1 MRSLWYE
8 IEFISDPPLSWPQL
22 WKLDWSMDWDKGMLL
37 NKGGLWK
44 SNDMWNFNYFDH
56 DLIHVE
62 NINKT
67 KVWGATNDG
76 KVILEDYVEG
86 KADQLWRKRE
96 CNAEGYVIL
105 EDYNNS
111 SRFVTAASSTSLELR
126 GNITL

>member
-1 MRSLWYE
+1 
-8 IEFISDPPLSWPQL
+8 
-22 WKLDWSMDWDKGMLL
+22 MLQ

-44 SNDMWNFNYFDH
+44 SNDMWNFNH
-56 DLIHVE
+56 IHPHLIRVE

-67 KVWGATNDG
+67 KVWGSTNDG

-86 KADQLWRKRE
+86 KADQLWRKRKFKH
-96 CNAEGYVIL
+96 AEGYVSL

-126 GNITL
+126 GNITLSVTSVVEFCRRESTGA

>member
-1 MRSLWYE
+1 
-8 IEFISDPPLSWPQL
+8 
-22 WKLDWSMDWDKGMLL
+22 MLL

-76 KVILEDYVEG
+76 KVILEVYVEG
-86 KADQLWRKRE
+86 KDNQLWE
-96 CNAEGYVIL
+96 IGEPNAEGYFTL
-105 EDYNNS
+105 EENEFAS
-111 SRFVTAASSTSLELR
+111 GFVTAASSTSLELR